1 MPCSPPPPY
10 TIKELTMPSYTMEE
24 PAMCPYTKYTKK
36 DPIIP
41 SYTMDLVMPP
51 QSQPCRR

>member
-1 MPCSPPPPY
+1 MQPPPPY